1 LKIRGRRVSQRESD
15 AGVVEKC
22 EVALWEAQRARKRVA
37 LSLHLAPAFCRTGRI
52 ENSRVRL
59 ACRTEGLR
67 AICTL
72 NGAGALPQFVG
83 VVSDRGFTTETLNW
97 HAQFT
102 VAPPQHFLY
111 FFPDPHGHGS
121 FLPTLE
127 ALRRGSGAST
137 PRSTSR
143 SFLKYS

>member
-1 LKIRGRRVSQRESD
+1 VSQRESD

-22 EVALWEAQRARKRVA
+22 EVALWEAQRARKESHFRFI
-37 LSLHLAPAFCRTGRI
+37 SLPLFAGRGRI

-111 FFPDPHGHGS
+111 FLPDPHGHGS
-121 FLPTLE
+121 FLPTLA
-127 ALRRGSGAST
+127 ALRGGSKTLSA
-137 PRSTSR
+137 
-143 SFLKYS
+143 

>member
-1 LKIRGRRVSQRESD
+1 MREKESHFRFISLPLFAGRGES
-15 AGVVEKC
+15 
-22 EVALWEAQRARKRVA
+22 
-37 LSLHLAPAFCRTGRI
+37 RTR
-52 ENSRVRL
+52 RVRL

-102 VAPPQHFLY
+102 VAPPQHRLY
-111 FFPDPHGHGS
+111 FLPEPQGHGS
-121 FLPTLE
+121 FRPIFGV
-127 ALRRGSGAST
+127 LRRDSGAST
-137 PRSTSR
+137 PRSPSR
-143 SFLKYS
+143 SFRKYS